1 MQLQVVQSFAQFN
14 FCFLKDRVLYVILK
28 VKYFI
33 KGIKMSEMSE
43 NIKSVITCD
52 LDGKI
57 ETYSDGASKVF
68 GYSKEEAI
76 GKMRVSDF
84 SDGKVVLGHVINW
97 LDEAVKKGKWEGN
110 TVFINKDRKEVPCK
124 IKITPT
130 KDKNGEHIGYCG
142 VTTPLK
148 DKAPDEVRPK
158 INLMTKIFAWVVI
171 MRMPFLSATIMP
183 ILVGA
188 AVSKFMG
195 FNVDWGWLGLTLLG
209 GSLLHIGTNT
219 SNDYFDHK
227 SGTDKLNYNYSNKG
241 LNGGSRGIQMGL
253 ISPKGMLN
261 LSIITFALSAVVGIP
276 LIQKAGIPILWLGVI
291 GFLSGL
297 FYTAPPF
304 RFSSRKGMG
313 ELLIGLNFGPL
324 MVAGSAL
331 VQTGQLLPEAFL
343 AGIPLGFLIAAVVYV
358 NEFPDHD
365 SDKATGKNTLIVVFG
380 PEKARIGYVSLV
392 LGAFLSIVFLVVNG
406 TFPSLILISLLASYF
421 GVTSIQTLYK
431 YYNIRLL
438 EPANWG
444 TIIMHS
450 VTGIL
455 LFAGIWLG
463 SPSL

>member
-1 MQLQVVQSFAQFN
+1 
-14 FCFLKDRVLYVILK
+14 
-28 VKYFI
+28 
-33 KGIKMSEMSE
+33 MSK

-57 ETYSDGASKVF
+57 ETYSEGAAKVF
-68 GYSKEEAI
+68 GYDEAEVI

-84 SDGKVVLGHVINW
+84 SDGQVVLGHVIGW
-97 LDEAVKKGKWEGN
+97 LDESVKKGKWEGE
-110 TVFINKDRKEVPCK
+110 TAFIRKDGSEFSAR

-148 DKAPDEVRPK
+148 DKAPNEVRPK
-158 INLMTKIFAWVVI
+158 IDLMTKIFTWVVI
-171 MRMPFLSATIMP
+171 MRLPFLSATIMP

-188 AVSKFMG
+188 AVAKFMG
-195 FNVDWGWLGLTLLG
+195 FSVDWAWLGLTILG

-219 SNDYFDHK
+219 SNDYFDHL
-227 SGTDKLNYNYSNKG
+227 SGTDNINYNYSNKG

-253 ISPKGMLN
+253 ITPTGVRN
-261 LSIITFALSAVVGIP
+261 LTIIVFALSILVGIP
-276 LIQKAGIPILWLGVI
+276 LIQKAGMQVLWLGLI

-304 RFSSRKGMG
+304 RFSSRKGLG

-324 MVAGSAL
+324 MVAGSTL
-331 VQTGQLLPEAFL
+331 IQTGQLLPEAFL
-343 AGIPLGFLIAAVVYV
+343 AGIPLGFLIAAVVYI

-365 SDKATGKNTLIVVFG
+365 SDKVTGKNTLIVVFG
-380 PEKARIGYVSLV
+380 PEKARIGYVALV
-392 LGAFLSIVFLVVNG
+392 SGAFLSIVLLVLNG
-406 TFPSLILISLLASYF
+406 TFPSLILITLLASYF
-421 GVTSIQTLYK
+421 GITSIQTLYK
-431 YYNIRLL
+431 YYNDRLL

-450 VTGIL
+450 VTGLL
-455 LFAGIWLG
+455 LFAGLWLG
-463 SPSL
+463 NPIV

>member
-1 MQLQVVQSFAQFN
+1 
-14 FCFLKDRVLYVILK
+14 
-28 VKYFI
+28 
-33 KGIKMSEMSE
+33 MSE

-57 ETYSDGASKVF
+57 ETYSEGAAKVF
-68 GYSKEEAI
+68 GYDEAEVI

-84 SDGKVVLGHVINW
+84 SDGQVVLGHVIGW
-97 LDEAVKKGKWEGN
+97 LDESVKKGKWEGE
-110 TVFINKDRKEVPCK
+110 TAFIRKDGSEFSAR

-148 DKAPDEVRPK
+148 DKIPDEVRPK
-158 INLMTKIFAWVVI
+158 IDLMTKIFTWVVI
-171 MRMPFLSATIMP
+171 MRLPFLSATIMP
-183 ILVGA
+183 ILVGG
-188 AVSKFMG
+188 AVAKFMG
-195 FNVDWGWLGLTLLG
+195 FSVDWAWLGLTILG

-219 SNDYFDHK
+219 SNDYFDHL
-227 SGTDKLNYNYSNKG
+227 SGTDNINYNYSNKG

-253 ISPKGMLN
+253 ITPTGVRN
-261 LSIITFALSAVVGIP
+261 LTIIVFALSVLVGIP
-276 LIQKAGIPILWLGVI
+276 LIQKAGMQVLWLGLI

-304 RFSSRKGMG
+304 RFSSRKGLG

-324 MVAGSAL
+324 MVAGSTL

-343 AGIPLGFLIAAVVYV
+343 AGIPLGFLIAAVVYI

-365 SDKATGKNTLIVVFG
+365 SDKVTGKNTLIVVFG
-380 PEKARIGYVSLV
+380 PEKARIGYVALV
-392 LGAFLSIVFLVVNG
+392 SGAFLSIELLVLNG
-406 TFPSLILISLLASYF
+406 TFPSLILITLLASYF
-421 GVTSIQTLYK
+421 GITSIQTLYK
-431 YYNIRLL
+431 YYNDRLL

-450 VTGIL
+450 VTGLL
-455 LFAGIWLG
+455 LFAGLWLG
-463 SPSL
+463 NPTV

>member
-1 MQLQVVQSFAQFN
+1 
-14 FCFLKDRVLYVILK
+14 
-28 VKYFI
+28 
-33 KGIKMSEMSE
+33 MSK

-57 ETYSDGASKVF
+57 ETYSEGAAKVF
-68 GYSKEEAI
+68 GYDEAEVI

-84 SDGKVVLGHVINW
+84 SDGQVVLGHVIGW
-97 LDEAVKKGKWEGN
+97 LDESVKKGKWEGE
-110 TVFINKDRKEVPCK
+110 TAFIRKDGSEFSAK

-148 DKAPDEVRPK
+148 DKVPDEVRPK
-158 INLMTKIFAWVVI
+158 IDFMTKIFTWVII
-171 MRMPFLSATIMP
+171 MRLPFLSATIMP

-188 AVSKFMG
+188 AVAKFMG
-195 FNVDWGWLGLTLLG
+195 FSVDWAWLGLTILG

-219 SNDYFDHK
+219 SNDYFDHL
-227 SGTDKLNYNYSNKG
+227 SGTDNINYNYSNKG

-253 ISPKGMLN
+253 ITPVGVRN
-261 LSIITFALSAVVGIP
+261 LTIVVFALSILVGIP
-276 LIQKAGIPILWLGVI
+276 LIQKAGMQVLWLGLI

-304 RFSSRKGMG
+304 RFSSRKGLG

-324 MVAGSAL
+324 MVAGSTL

-343 AGIPLGFLIAAVVYV
+343 AGIPLGFLIAAVVYI

-365 SDKATGKNTLIVVFG
+365 SDKVTGKNTLIVVFG
-380 PEKARIGYVSLV
+380 PEKARIGYVALV
-392 LGAFLSIVFLVVNG
+392 SGAFLSIVLLVLNG
-406 TFPSLILISLLASYF
+406 TFPSLILITLLASYF
-421 GVTSIQTLYK
+421 GITSIQTLYK
-431 YYNIRLL
+431 YYNDRLL

-450 VTGIL
+450 ATGLL
-455 LFAGIWLG
+455 LFVGLWLG
-463 SPSL
+463 NSVV

>member
-1 MQLQVVQSFAQFN
+1 MGIMSKG
-14 FCFLKDRVLYVILK
+14 LKSI
-28 VKYFI
+28 
-33 KGIKMSEMSE
+33 
-43 NIKSVITCD
+43 ITCD
-52 LDGKI
+52 LDGKV
-57 ETYSDGASKVF
+57 ETFSEGAEQLF
-68 GYSKEEAI
+68 GYSEDEVI

-84 SDGKVVLGHVINW
+84 SDGQVVLGHVISW
-97 LDEAVKKGKWEGN
+97 LDESVKNGKWEGE
-110 TVFINKDRKEVPCK
+110 TTFLKKDGSEFPAK

-142 VTTPLK
+142 VTTKLD
-148 DKAPDEVRPK
+148 DKTSEQVRPK
-158 INLMTKIFAWVVI
+158 INFMTQIFTWVVI
-171 MRMPFLSATIMP
+171 MRLPFLSATIMP

-188 AVSKFMG
+188 AVAKFLG
-195 FNVDWGWLGLTLLG
+195 YTVDWYWLGVTLLG

-219 SNDYFDHK
+219 SNDYFDHL
-227 SGTDKLNYNYSNKG
+227 SGTDNLNYNYSNKG

-253 ISPKGMLN
+253 ISPYGVRN
-261 LSIITFALSAVVGIP
+261 LSITVFALSVLVGIP
-276 LIQKAGIPILWLGVI
+276 LIQKAGMPILWLGLI

-304 RFSSRKGMG
+304 RFASRKGMG

-324 MVAGSAL
+324 MVAGSTL

-343 AGIPLGFLIAAVVYV
+343 AGIPLGFLIAAVVYI

-380 PEKARIGYVSLV
+380 PEKARAGYVALV
-392 LGAFLSIVFLVVNG
+392 SGAFLSIVFLVLNG
-406 TFPSLILISLLASYF
+406 TFPSLILITLLASYF

-431 YYNIRLL
+431 YYNDRLL

-450 VTGIL
+450 VTGLL
-455 LFAGIWLG
+455 LFTGLWLAA
-463 SPSL
+463 PV